1 MSLLHDTQLTVW
13 FEQAV
18 PYGLVFEGR
27 HYRVTDTPTRLED
40 EVLGTTH
47 PLPVTGWRF
56 QATDDD
62 DRARM
67 FVIHRRGDGGWV
79 LARVYD

>member
-1 MSLLHDTQLTVW
+1 MTLLHDTRLTVW
-13 FEQAV
+13 FEQSV
-18 PYGLVFEGR
+18 PYGLVHEGR

-40 EVLGTTH
+40 ESLGATH
-47 PLPVTGWRF
+47 PLPVVGWRF
-56 QATDDD
+56 QASDDD

-67 FVIHRRGDGGWV
+67 FVIHRGDDGWT

>member
-1 MSLLHDTQLTVW
+1 MTLLHDTRLTVW

-27 HYRVTDTPTRLED
+27 HYRVTDTPTRIED
-40 EVLGTTH
+40 ESLGSTH

-56 QATDDD
+56 QATNDDEVS
-62 DRARM
+62 RM
-67 FVIHRRGDGGWV
+67 FVIHHRGDGAWIV
-79 LARVYD
+79 ARVYE

>member
-1 MSLLHDTQLTVW
+1 MTLLSDLRLTVW
-13 FEQAV
+13 FERAV

-40 EVLGTTH
+40 EPVATTH

-62 DRARM
+62 ERARM
-67 FVIHRRGDGGWV
+67 FVIHSTGDGWV
-79 LARVYD
+79 VARVYE